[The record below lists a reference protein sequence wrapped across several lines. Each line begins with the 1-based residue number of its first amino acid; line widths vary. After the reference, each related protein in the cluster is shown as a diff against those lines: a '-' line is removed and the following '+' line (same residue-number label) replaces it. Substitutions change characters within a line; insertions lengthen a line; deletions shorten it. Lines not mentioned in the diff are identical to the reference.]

1 MTHETNPTPTTPQA
15 DEHGRKRRWRWT
27 RRVLFG
33 SGIAVALAGAGS
45 YFTHAQP
52 RAHFWGGHHGHGASF
67 DPQSATEWAQLMTRQ
82 MLRRVDASADQQD
95 RVQAIVA
102 GALKDLLPM
111 RDEGRMARQESL
123 KLVSAATIDRDA
135 LERLRAGQI
144 AMHEQASKRMMKAVL
159 DISEVLTPEQREKLA
174 QAMAEHRWG
183 WRR

>member
-1 MTHETNPTPTTPQA
+1 MTNETTPTPTPPQT

-33 SGIAVALAGAGS
+33 SGIAVALAGAGT

-52 RAHFWGGHHGHGASF
+52 RHHFWGGHHHGGAF
-67 DPQSATEWAQLMTRQ
+67 DAQSATEWAQLMTRQ
-82 MLRRVDASADQQD
+82 MLRRVDATADQQD

-102 GALKDLLPM
+102 GALKDLMPM
-111 RDEGRMARQESL
+111 REEGRTAREAGV
-123 KLVSAATIDRDA
+123 KLVTAPTIDRDA

-144 AMHEQASKRMMKAVL
+144 SMHEQASRRMMKAVL
-159 DISEVLTPEQREKLA
+159 DIAEVLTPEQRDKLA